1 MVNNLASDISSSS
14 PVEGEDHMIKEE
26 GTSAATCAPGD
37 LMVKTGAATWTLAIS
52 TTAAH
57 TLQKCSIVGYR
68 ERILATGAQSTI
80 DSLYQIGDLF
90 PLIKGMK
97 MGKGLVIVKI
107 TDPVATVYE
116 NHYWSIGAVAGDAEM
131 ANSVDLIAGMVK
143 QDFVNVET
151 IVSGDDYALMELS

>member
-14 PVEGEDHMIKEE
+14 PVEGEDHMIKED
-26 GTSAATCAPGD
+26 GISAATCKPCD
-37 LMVKTGAATWTLAIS
+37 LMVKTGAGTWTLAIS

-68 ERILATGAQSTI
+68 ERILTTGAQSTI
-80 DSLYQIGDLF
+80 DDAYQINDLF

-107 TDPVATVYE
+107 TDPVATVYG
-116 NHYWSIGAVAGDAEM
+116 NHYWNLGAVAGDAEM
-131 ANSVDLIAGMVK
+131 ANTVDLTAGIAK
-143 QDFVNVET
+143 LDFVNVET

>member
-1 MVNNLASDISSSS
+1 MVNNLASDISSSN

-26 GTSAATCAPGD
+26 GTSAATCKPGD

-52 TTAAH
+52 TTAPH
-57 TLQKCSIVGYR
+57 SLQKCSIVGYR

-80 DSLYQIGDLF
+80 DDAYQIGDIF

-97 MGKGLVIVKI
+97 MGKGRVIVKI

-116 NHYWSIGAVAGDAEM
+116 NHYWHTAAVAGDAEM
-131 ANSVDLIAGMVK
+131 ANTLDLTAGIAK
-143 QDFVNVET
+143 LDFVNVET